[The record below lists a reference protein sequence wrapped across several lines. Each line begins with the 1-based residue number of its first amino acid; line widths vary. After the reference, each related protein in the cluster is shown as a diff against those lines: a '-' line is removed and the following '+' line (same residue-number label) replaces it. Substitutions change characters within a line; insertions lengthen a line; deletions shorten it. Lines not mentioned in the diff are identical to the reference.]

1 MNRDEAIAI
10 IRKEYLCV
18 DRDCDIDRSC
28 GKCDLMMPSKEP
40 ILEAYKM
47 AIKALEQEP
56 CEDAISRQ
64 YLIDIATEDGAYD
77 YVSAQEIANAPSVN
91 PQPKTGYWIDDNEN
105 EIDAQYGRHLYK
117 CSKCN
122 EYADMFVG
130 GTEDWWDIEKPNYC
144 PNCGCRM
151 IEPQERS
158 DKE

>member
-56 CEDAISRQ
+56 NIGHWILDDGKEHGRCSECGCKED
-64 YLIDIATEDGAYD
+64 LVDGH
-77 YVSAQEIANAPSVN
+77 SS
-91 PQPKTGYWIDDNEN
+91 
-105 EIDAQYGRHLYK
+105 YK
-117 CSKCN
+117 WCS
-122 EYADMFVG
+122 
-130 GTEDWWDIEKPNYC
+130 
-144 PNCGCRM
+144 NCGAKM
-151 IEPQERS
+151 FEPQERS